1 VSRHSIIVPLA
12 VLACFAAPAQAG
24 DVRPI
29 NLPAGELRHAV
40 ATLGRQAGIS
50 VSVPDRAIWRARVP
64 AVRGKMTA
72 RQALD
77 RMLGGSGARAVALD
91 ARSWKIVKAA
101 APRLA
106 TPAPPPSVLPE
117 DEPPG
122 EDIIVVASKREMPMR
137 AYAGQVSRVEGEDFA
152 LGAAPGTEAVGS
164 QVASVTSTHF
174 GSGRNKLF
182 VRGIADSSFTGPTQA
197 TVGQYFGDVRLTYN
211 APDPGLKLMDVAAVE
226 VLEGPQGTLY
236 GAGSLGG
243 IIRVTRNAPQL
254 EQTGAEVVGGVSFTQ
269 HGEPGADAGAVIN
282 VPLVEGAVALRAV
295 GYASREGG
303 YIDDVERGLADVN
316 RLGTYGGRVMVRAA
330 PGDDWTIDVGVTL
343 QDIDGEDS
351 QYADRNA
358 PELSR
363 RSSIAQPYSD
373 SYRLGEVVI
382 AKQWDDLRFVSST
395 GIVRQEIA
403 ERFDA
408 TIDPETPRAFDQTN
422 KVDLIS
428 TEARL
433 ARPMRA
439 GYGWI
444 VGMSLLRNESE
455 LTRAIGP
462 VGMPRPATGVRNRV
476 DEGTIY
482 AELSVEPV
490 NGLTLSGGGRVTH
503 SRLSGE
509 GLDVQRMLTAFERY
523 AVEGDRTETTVLPS
537 VSMVAEPIDGVS
549 LFARYQEGFRPGGL
563 AVSDDF
569 VRQFANDDVKTI
581 ETGVRYGVPGVD
593 RFTLAATFA
602 YTNWNNIQAD
612 FVDGQGLPTT
622 ANIGNGRIYSW
633 DLRVGWRPLPGLTL
647 DAGFVIN
654 DGEITDPQPAYR
666 LATLA
671 ELPNVAEMG
680 GRIGFDYRTFLSER
694 ADLRVNGWARYIG
707 QSRLGVGPILGGP
720 QGDYVDTAL
729 TARVGWERFGVT
741 LGVTNVL
748 DNVGNRFSLGS
759 PFDLFRGDAITPLEP
774 RTFRIG
780 LDTRF

>member
-1 VSRHSIIVPLA
+1 M
-12 VLACFAAPAQAG
+12 VLICAAPAQAK

-29 NLPAGELRHAV
+29 NLPAGELRDAV
-40 ATLGRQAGIS
+40 AALGRQAGVS
-50 VSVPDRAIWRARVP
+50 VSVPDRAIWRAQVP

-77 RMLGGSGARAVALD
+77 RMLDGTAARAVALD

-101 APRLA
+101 AKPR
-106 TPAPPPSVLPE
+106 PAPAPAAPPAFE
-117 DEPPG
+117 EEPPG

-174 GSGRNKLF
+174 GNGRNKLF

-211 APDPGLKLMDVAAVE
+211 APDPGLKLIDVAAVE

-254 EQTGAEVVGGVSFTQ
+254 EQTGAEVTGGVSLTE

-282 VPLVEGAVALRAV
+282 VPLIEGAVALRAV
-295 GYASREGG
+295 GYAAREGG
-303 YIDDVERGLADVN
+303 YIDDAERGLTDVN
-316 RLGTYGGRVMVRAA
+316 RLGTYGGRVMLRAA
-330 PGDDWTIDVGVTL
+330 PGGDWTIDAGLTI

-351 QYADRNA
+351 QYADRDEA
-358 PELSR
+358 DLTR

-373 SYRLGEVVI
+373 KYRLAELVV
-382 AKQWDDLRFVSST
+382 AKQWNDLRFVSST
-395 GIVRQEIA
+395 GYVRQEIA

-408 TIDPETPRAFDQTN
+408 TEEAGQPRAFDQIN
-422 KVDLIS
+422 KVEMIS

-433 ARPMRA
+433 ARPIRA

-455 LTRAIGP
+455 LTRAIGAL
-462 VGMPRPATGVRNRV
+462 GMPRPATGVRNQV
-476 DEGTIY
+476 DEGTAY
-482 AELSVEPV
+482 AEVSVEPV
-490 NGLTLSGGGRVTH
+490 KGLVLSGGGRVTH

-509 GLDVQRMLTAFERY
+509 GLDVQRVLTSFERF
-523 AVEGDRTETTVLPS
+523 AVQGDRTETTVLPS
-537 VSMVAEPIDGVS
+537 ASIVAEPFERVS

-569 VRQFANDDVKTI
+569 VRQFANDEVKTI
-581 ETGVRYGVPGVD
+581 EAGMRYGVPGVD

-633 DLRVGWRPLPGLTL
+633 DLRVGWRPLPGLAL

-654 DGEITDPQPAYR
+654 DGVITDPRPAFD
-666 LATLA
+666 LATRS

-680 GRIGFDYRTFLSER
+680 GRFGFDYRTFVGDD
-694 ADLRVNGWARYIG
+694 ADLRVNGWLRYIG

-729 TARVGWERFGVT
+729 TARIGWERFGVT
-741 LGVTNVL
+741 LGVTNLL
-748 DNVGNRFSLGS
+748 DSEGNRFSLGS
-759 PFDLFRGDAITPLEP
+759 PFDLFRGDAITPLKP